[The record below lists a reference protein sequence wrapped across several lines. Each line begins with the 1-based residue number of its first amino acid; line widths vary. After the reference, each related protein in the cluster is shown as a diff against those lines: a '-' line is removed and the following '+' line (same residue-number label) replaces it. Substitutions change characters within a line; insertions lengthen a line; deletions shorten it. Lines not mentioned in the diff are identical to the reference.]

1 MDDRFLGPGVDDA
14 EAGAR
19 IAIARLAD
27 DKELRRKFGEA
38 GRRLVE
44 NEFSADRIGS
54 ETVALYDRLL
64 GRMR

>member
-1 MDDRFLGPGVDDA
+1 MLFRSINLLG
-14 EAGAR
+14 EAVLGE
-19 IAIARLAD
+19 
-27 DKELRRKFGEA
+27 KEA